1 MGNTNWTCLFVLF
14 LFFFLFFFW
23 GGLKS
28 LGSRPEG
35 KHDGVHDVKFRDK
48 KNMLE
53 KYLNLS

>member
-1 MGNTNWTCLFVLF
+1 
-14 LFFFLFFFW
+14 
-23 GGLKS
+23 